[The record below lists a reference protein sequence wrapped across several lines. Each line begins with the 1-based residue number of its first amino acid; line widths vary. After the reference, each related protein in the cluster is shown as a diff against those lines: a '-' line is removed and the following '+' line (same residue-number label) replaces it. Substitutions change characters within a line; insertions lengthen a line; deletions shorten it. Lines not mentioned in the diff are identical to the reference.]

1 MNDAIQPRRSG
12 RERKQAESIYLDAKR
27 NIAAERRKN
36 AAQNGSK
43 SAEISDRQ
51 VLLLLSLSEI
61 SFN

>member
-36 AAQNGSK
+36 AAQKTK
-43 SAEISDRQ
+43 STEISDRQ

>member
-36 AAQNGSK
+36 A
-43 SAEISDRQ
+43 EISDRQ